1 VRELQALSVGPAVD
15 VDASAV
21 GRVHSIF
28 SRAVNVEVRGGLW
41 TLLAAPGIE
50 MPFGIV
56 VDTQDFEAADV
67 RRASAVYV
75 RAGFV
80 GIETGRER
88 LVVDCRC
95 APRWRRVFD
104 GTPAAGLQERLE
116 SVKDLAHERA
126 WHASWAMAQ
135 AVTSALYDPAALAGV
150 LPQVVGR
157 GAGTTPAG
165 DDVLAGVLAVLL
177 SPYSGHAGRAAAG
190 RLRRLLPPLLP
201 STTDLSAHLLRQAA
215 DGWTSRPVHELIGA
229 LVRDSGRA
237 GLTLAV
243 QRVVATGA
251 TSGADTCMGVIAAAS
266 AFLAANVERAAA

>member
-15 VDASAV
+15 VDAPGV

-28 SRAVNVEVRGGLW
+28 SRAVNVELRGGLW

-56 VDTQDFEAADV
+56 VDTQDFEAAGV
-67 RRASAVYV
+67 RRASAVHV

-80 GIETGRER
+80 GIETGRGCV
-88 LVVDCRC
+88 VVDCRS

-104 GTPAAGLQERLE
+104 RAPSAGLQERLE
-116 SVKDLAHERA
+116 VVKDLARDRA

-135 AVTSALYDPAALAGV
+135 AVTCALHQPTALASV

-177 SPYSGHAGRAAAG
+177 SPYCGHAGREAAA
-190 RLRRLLPPLLP
+190 RLRAVLQPLLS
-201 STTDLSAHLLRQAA
+201 STTDLSAHLLRQVA

-229 LVRDSGRA
+229 LVGDSERA
-237 GLTLAV
+237 GLTQAV

-251 TSGADTCMGVIAAAS
+251 TSGADLCMGVIAAAP
-266 AFLAANVERAAA
+266 AFLATYVERAAA